1 VRLQEMFGLAATPAI
16 ADGAVPVTLE
26 LLSPAQR
33 PLAVTR
39 DLASF
44 WQNAYPHVR
53 AELRGRYPKHSWPDD
68 PLAAA
73 PTARTKRRSTAR

>member
-1 VRLQEMFGLAATPAI
+1 MDLAGTAMASRI
-16 ADGAVPVTLE
+16 AGGRVAVVIH

-39 DLASF
+39 DLPFF
-44 WQNAYPHVR
+44 WREAYPSVK
-53 AELRGRYPKHSWPDD
+53 AEMRGRYPKHPWPDD

-73 PTARTKRRSTAR
+73 PTARTKPRGG